1 MYITQKTMKVIAG
14 IDIGKESLDVS
25 VNAGP
30 VRRFSNTQSGIV
42 KLLKWLR
49 REEVEVAVC
58 ERTGGYER
66 KLVSVLDSS
75 SMEVVL
81 VHPNKVRSFA
91 RAGGYEAKT
100 DELDAKVLSQYAQVF
115 DVRVRSE
122 EEPSREALKELLSRR
137 RQLVNQRASERNR
150 LDKGVSAGV
159 RASTERHIRWLD
171 REIERVEKLY
181 KEALRSESRL
191 SERADLYRSV
201 PGVGELTAAT
211 LAAYLPELGRCSAKE
226 LTSLCGLAPW
236 ARDSGSQ
243 RGYRATRGGR
253 STVRNALYMAALSS
267 VRREGSLGRFYRRL
281 RDRGKP
287 GKVALVALMRKL
299 LLQLNAVARRG
310 TPWTESYEPT
320 HQTT

>member
-1 MYITQKTMKVIAG
+1 MRVVAG
-14 IDIGKESLDVS
+14 IDVGKSNLDVS
-25 VNAGP
+25 VSGGS
-30 VRRFSNTQSGIV
+30 VRRFSNSQDGIL
-42 KLLKWLR
+42 KLLNCLR

-58 ERTGGYER
+58 EPTGGYER
-66 KLVSVLDSS
+66 KLVSVLDTSL
-75 SMEVVL
+75 MEVVM

-91 RAGGYEAKT
+91 RAGGHEAKT
-100 DELDAKVLSQYAQVF
+100 DELDAKVLSQYARVF

-122 EEPSREALKELLSRR
+122 DEHSREALKELLSRR
-137 RQLVNQRASERNR
+137 RQLVKQRASERNR
-150 LDKGVSAGV
+150 LDKGLSAGV
-159 RASTERHIRWLD
+159 RASAERHIRWLD
-171 REIERVEKLY
+171 RGIERVEKLY

-211 LAAYLPELGRCSAKE
+211 LAAYLPELGHCSAKE

-236 ARDSGSQ
+236 AKDSGSQ

-253 STVRNALYMAALSS
+253 SAVRNALYMAALSS
-267 VRREGSLGRFYRRL
+267 VRREGSLGQFYRRL

-310 TPWTESYEPT
+310 TPWTERYDPT
-320 HQTT
+320 HQTA